1 MAASPLTPAER
12 GDNAVRFAREGYLT
26 NLAVLS
32 HDEARV
38 VREQFDTLESR
49 VGRDVAQIGLLDRHL
64 TEPFIH
70 DLATHPK
77 VLDAVASVLGP
88 DFFLLATHFFCKYGE
103 GDAAAKFVAWH
114 QDVTYW
120 GLEPPVA
127 VTVWLAIDDA
137 DEENG
142 CMRVIPGSH
151 ADGIREHG
159 TAAQSGNLLSIN
171 QEVPVS
177 EAEEASAVNL
187 PLVAGFASLHD
198 GCLIHG
204 SLPNMSTRRR
214 CGLTLRYIPTEV
226 HQGTLN
232 SHGKHWKPILV
243 HGTDRYRHWVTSNSG
258 G

>member
-1 MAASPLTPAER
+1 MPTSPLTPAQL
-12 GDNAVRFAREGYLT
+12 GDNAVRFAQDGFLT
-26 NLAVLS
+26 ALPVLS
-32 HDEARV
+32 PEEAAL
-38 VREQFDTLESR
+38 VREQFDLLEAR
-49 VGRDVAQIGLLDRHL
+49 VGKETAQIGLLDKHL

-70 DLATHPK
+70 DLATHPS
-77 VLDAVASVLGP
+77 VLAAVESVLGP

-103 GDAAAKFVAWH
+103 GDTAAKFVAWH

-151 ADGIREHG
+151 AARIREHG

-187 PLVAGFASLHD
+187 PLPAGFASLHD

-204 SLPNMSTRRR
+204 SLPNASHRRR

-226 HQGTLN
+226 YQGTLN
-232 SHGKHWKPILV
+232 SHGKRWKPILV
-243 HGTDRYRHWVTSNSG
+243 HGIDRYRHWTEE
-258 G
+258 

>member
-1 MAASPLTPAER
+1 MMSFANEGFIAALPVLTPEEA
-12 GDNAVRFAREGYLT
+12 AQVRK
-26 NLAVLS
+26 
-32 HDEARV
+32 
-38 VREQFDTLESR
+38 QFDALETR
-49 VGRDVAQIGLLDRHL
+49 VGRETAQIGLLDRHL
-64 TEPFIH
+64 IEPFIYE
-70 DLATHPK
+70 LATHPK
-77 VLDAVASVLGP
+77 VLEVIESVLGP

-151 ADGIREHG
+151 AAGIREHG
-159 TAAQSGNLLSIN
+159 TAEQAGNLLSIN
-171 QEVPVS
+171 QEVPVTES
-177 EAEEASAVNL
+177 EEASAVSL
-187 PLVAGFASLHD
+187 PLPAGFASLHD

-204 SLPNMSTRRR
+204 SLPNASHRRR

-226 HQGTLN
+226 HQSTLN
-232 SHGKHWKPILV
+232 SHGKRWKPILV
-243 HGTDRYRHWVTSNSG
+243 HGTDRYRHWIEE
-258 G
+258 